1 MMLALIFIL
10 SFVGMG
16 LLCLARRKH
25 WRQLFATANLSLTRA
40 RGLQILGSIALLM
53 AAILSSIAYGVGI
66 GLTLLF
72 GILTIAVIAIAVAL
86 PYVDAKA

>member
-1 MMLALIFIL
+1 MMLTLITVL

-25 WRQLFATANLSLTRA
+25 WKQLFANTNLSPARA
-40 RGLQILGSIALLM
+40 RLFQILASIALLG

-72 GILTIAVIAIAVAL
+72 GVLTVVVIAIAVAL
-86 PYVDAKA
+86 PYVEARG